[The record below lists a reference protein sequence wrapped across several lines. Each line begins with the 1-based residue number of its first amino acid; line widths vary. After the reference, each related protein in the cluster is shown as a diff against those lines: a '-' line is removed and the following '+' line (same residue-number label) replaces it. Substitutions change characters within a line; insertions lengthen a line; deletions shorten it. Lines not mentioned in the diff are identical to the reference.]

1 MWAKISNS
9 TTKMACVACIAVAAT
24 LPAAGSSAEKL
35 SQDAAIKL
43 AADPVTQLDAFSGI
57 PNYLAFLTT
66 GDINKQGSGES
77 DAFSSLSATALTDI
91 DVVSAIPVLQQV
103 LGGNIGALAGPL
115 GDGVGGYAALSAVPA
130 LLQGN
135 VTALDAFSAVPDLL
149 SGNITAL
156 DAFSAVPNL
165 ISFATTGDL
174 SRATGL
180 SGIDAFS
187 ALPVYNALLQ
197 GDIGALA
204 PDSAGVGGIAG
215 FSAIPGFLGIPATD
229 PAPDFP
235 STSAPL
241 AAQSNSTLTTLSEGS
256 GGTGSGGAAKLTG
269 GGSNPIKTFVAN
281 LPKPQ
286 VFTPPADPKVD
297 PAQSDPPASSD
308 NKKLTITPYS
318 EKFAPKGIG
327 DNPLLF
333 GSGNGGADNGMP
345 GWQNALKGAG
355 IGGGDASGQRGM
367 G

>member
-1 MWAKISNS
+1 
-9 TTKMACVACIAVAAT
+9 MACVACIAVAAT

-43 AADPVTQLDAFSGI
+43 AANPITQLDAFNGI
-57 PNYLAFLTT
+57 PNLFSFLTSGDTSAAT
-66 GDINKQGSGES
+66 GLGGI
-77 DAFSSLSATALTDI
+77 DAFSLLGATALTDS

-103 LGGNIGALAGPL
+103 LGGNIDALAGPL
-115 GDGVGGYAALSAVPA
+115 GDGVGGYAALSAVPT
-130 LLQGN
+130 LLNGDI
-135 VTALDAFSAVPDLL
+135 TKIDAFSALGA
-149 SGNITAL
+149 SSITDIA
-156 DAFSAVPNL
+156 AFSAIPNL
-165 ISFATTGDL
+165 VNFFTNGDL

-187 ALPVYNALLQ
+187 ALPVYNALAH

-204 PDSAGVGGIAG
+204 PDSLGVGGIAG
-215 FSAIPGFLGIPATD
+215 LSAIPGYLGIPATD

-235 STSAPL
+235 STPAPF
-241 AAQSNSTLTTLSEGS
+241 AAQSNSTLTTLSQGS
-256 GGTGSGGAAKLTG
+256 GSSAPTSGASVLG
-269 GGSNPIKTFVAN
+269 GGSNPIKSFVAD

-297 PAQSDPPASSD
+297 PAESDPPASSD
-308 NKKLTITPYS
+308 NNKKPTITSYS
-318 EKFAPKGIG
+318 EKFSPKGIG

-345 GWQNALKGAG
+345 GWQSALKSIGM
-355 IGGGDASGQRGM
+355 GGGDTGGQRGM